1 MCFERIRFRT
11 GLEGLEEEKK
21 MKGKK
26 AQITPVAI
34 IMTFIAIVIY
44 AALLPTINSLVTTAC
59 TGVDATTCFVLQM
72 IPWMIGIGI
81 IGSIFVYTQVR
92 FGQ

>member
-1 MCFERIRFRT
+1 
-11 GLEGLEEEKK
+11 
-21 MKGKK
+21 MKGIK

-34 IMTFIAIVIY
+34 ILTFIAIVIY
-44 AALLPTINSLVTTAC
+44 AALLPTINIMVTDAC
-59 TGVDATTCFVLQM
+59 VDVSATTCLVLQM

-92 FGQ
+92 FG